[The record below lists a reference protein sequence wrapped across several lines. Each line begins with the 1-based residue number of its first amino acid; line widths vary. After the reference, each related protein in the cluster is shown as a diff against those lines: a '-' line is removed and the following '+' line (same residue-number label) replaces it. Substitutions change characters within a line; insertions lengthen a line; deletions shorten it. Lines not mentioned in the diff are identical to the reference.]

1 MGNALLLIFIG
12 LGLGSIYGLVGV
24 TLVITFNAT
33 RILNLAAG
41 EFVMFGAFLSS
52 ILLTTTNISLFWTI
66 LILVSASVFVGLALN
81 WLIVSP
87 LLANNV
93 ASIMIVIGTYAVG
106 VLFREIIGVSTGF
119 GYFGTPTILPLTG
132 IKVGIF
138 PIVPQY
144 GLCMIVTGVVVVGYW
159 YFLNRTYIGWAVK
172 ATSLNRDMSRLL
184 GISTSWVIAA
194 VFAISSVIGAIAG
207 LLVGP
212 MSASNALMG
221 FPVLIQ
227 GFIAAVLGGM
237 GNPYAAVVGGLVVGL
252 LNVLIAGY
260 FAPGY
265 AQLATF
271 LLLMGILYIRP
282 HGIFGVRES

>member
-1 MGNALLLIFIG
+1 MENALLLIFIG
-12 LGLGSIYGLVGV
+12 LGLGSIYGLVGL
-24 TLVITFNAT
+24 TLVITYNAT

-41 EFVMFGAFLSS
+41 EFVMLGAFLSS
-52 ILLTTTNISLFWTI
+52 FLLTTMNIPLIWSI
-66 LILVSASVFVGLALN
+66 LILVIASALFGLVLN
-81 WLIVSP
+81 WLIVFP
-87 LLANNV
+87 FLAKNV
-93 ASIMIVIGTYAVG
+93 APIMVVIGTYAVG
-106 VLFREIIGVSTGF
+106 VLFREIIGVSSGF
-119 GYFGTPTILPLTG
+119 GYFGTPAILPLTAA
-132 IKVGIF
+132 KVWIF

-144 GLCMIVTGVVVVGYW
+144 GLCMIVTGIVLVGYW
-159 YFLNRTYIGWAVK
+159 YFLNHTYIGRAVK

-184 GISTSWVIAA
+184 GISISWIIAS
-194 VFAISSVIGAIAG
+194 VFAISSVIGGIAG

-221 FPVLIQ
+221 FPLLID

-265 AQLATF
+265 AQLSTF
-271 LLLMGILYIRP
+271 LLLIGILYIRP
-282 HGIFGVRES
+282 HGIFGVREV